1 VPSRHEAELEG
12 ILQECSPKK
21 NDIDSAKNVE
31 RSELTAILE
40 SKGISYDMWDE
51 AVEGALVDA
60 LQTGAGFSR
69 PPIADTAQNFGTPD
83 KASSLVPSLFLDK
96 LNTVGLGYFSG
107 DNQALK
113 DSDPG
118 LAYVLAHGTAE
129 DIKDH
134 LLMAASRIVLEV
146 IKEWVKESGEELER
160 FIKSENEKQTALKIL
175 ESRKEQADEMRNLAL
190 KAAREASNA
199 AKQGSHPDET
209 YVASLISVLASSKQ
223 EVEGRLALGHIA
235 ASESIREI
243 DYAIRTL
250 ESLKSKPLSGSAP
263 VGD

>member
-1 VPSRHEAELEG
+1 VPSSHEAALEG
-12 ILQECSPKK
+12 IPQESSPK
-21 NDIDSAKNVE
+21 NIGIDSAKNVD

-60 LQTGAGFSR
+60 LQTGAGFSS
-69 PPIADTAQNFGTPD
+69 PPIADTAQNLGPPD
-83 KASSLVPSLFLDK
+83 KASSLVPSLFIDK
-96 LNTVGLGYFSG
+96 LNTVGLGYFLG

-160 FIKSENEKQTALKIL
+160 FIKSENEKQTALKIQ

-190 KAAREASNA
+190 KAAREARDA

-209 YVASLISVLASSKQ
+209 YIASLISVLASSKQ